1 MSQLCG
7 VRAACVSALL
17 GAPLLLA
24 QDAPTLAELTAKV
37 AAAHRTAEA
46 EPVHGFH
53 ADLRLEELARTAEEH
68 RGQIELSVRF
78 LEWQHPDTERPYP
91 LIRYRQTDSARS
103 VEQGRDR
110 EDYWAVVDGKPQDM
124 RSREMATDL
133 DHARRNLKLA
143 RQLLRFLE
151 PNAVLGDL
159 EDPSPVT
166 AGELVQGRA
175 NRTPCWIVEGLLPS
189 FPLRQQSGDDTPV
202 RAKLFVARAD
212 DRIVGLEVQATSE
225 KQGEPAPLR
234 EFVSFA
240 EHRTVQGRV
249 VPMRMVHF
257 TVDEKGKRNAQL
269 GIDLVTLD
277 LGAKLTAEDFD
288 RPK

>member
-1 MSQLCG
+1 MNERSG
-7 VRAACVSALL
+7 VAAAWLVAAI
-17 GAPLLLA
+17 GANGLLA

-46 EPVHGFH
+46 TPVHGFR

-78 LEWQHPDTERPYP
+78 LDWQHPDTERPYP

-133 DHARRNLKLA
+133 EHARRNLKLA

-151 PNAVLGDL
+151 PNAVLTELKG
-159 EDPSPVT
+159 PSAVT

-189 FPLRQQSGDDTPV
+189 FPLRQQSGEDAPV
-202 RAKLFVARAD
+202 RAKLYVARAD
-212 DRIVGLEVQATSE
+212 HRIVGLEVQATSE
-225 KQGEPAPLR
+225 KTEEGPSAR

-240 EHRTVQGRV
+240 EHRTMQGRV
-249 VPMRMVHF
+249 VPTRLVHF
-257 TVDEKGKRNAQL
+257 AVDEKGKRNAQL

-277 LGAKLTAEDFD
+277 LAAELTAADFD